1 MHARTA
7 EYRYWGTK
15 DSSSRA
21 EDLESCITDLG
32 DGETTVRKL
41 RKRLDAERD
50 PVDDGCRT
58 CSGTM
63 TGHQPGQRTA

>member
-1 MHARTA
+1 L
-7 EYRYWGTK
+7 GTK

-21 EDLESCITDLG
+21 DDLESWITDLSG
-32 DGETTVRKL
+32 GETTV

-50 PVDDGCRT
+50 PVDDGCPT

-63 TGHQPGQRTA
+63 TGHQPGLRTA